1 MKVILLS
8 DVKGLG
14 KKNDIK
20 EVSDGYARNYLFPKG
35 LAVEAKEGFIKTINQ
50 QKEAEMKRKERELA
64 EAKKLAQSLLQ
75 KKISIPVKTGEN
87 GKLYGSVTSKD
98 ISEAI
103 HKQLGISI
111 DKRKIEL
118 RDTIKTLGV
127 YEVEIKLYPEVSAK
141 IKVEIVGVK

>member
-1 MKVILLS
+1 MKVILLT

-35 LAVEAKEGFIKTINQ
+35 LAIEAKEGFIKTINQ

-64 EAKKLAQSLLQ
+64 EAKKLAQSLSQ
-75 KKISIPVKTGEN
+75 KKISISVKTGEN
-87 GKLYGSVTSKD
+87 GKLYGSVTTKD

-103 HKQLGISI
+103 QKQLGISI
-111 DKRKIEL
+111 DKKKIEL
-118 RDTIKTLGV
+118 KDAVKSLGI
-127 YEVEIKLYPEVSAK
+127 YEAEIKLYPEVSAK
-141 IKVEIVGVK
+141 INIEIVGK